1 MSDFKFKKD
10 RSVREKIFLSYID
23 AVEKF
28 IFEEFGEYKN
38 EIEDLYSEGK
48 IALFDCIDNYD
59 RDSQIPF
66 FDYIKENVRIRVEKQ
81 VKENQIFSKYNHKEY
96 ESEEGKV
103 ENFENIYLKKE
114 LIAFIL
120 RELHKFSLRDRII
133 FYKYYGIL
141 SNRKYSFKE
150 LSKTY
155 YVSESR
161 LREIK
166 SRKFKKIEEK
176 LILYNFLETG
186 ECLKRKKVKP
196 N

>member
-1 MSDFKFKKD
+1 M
-10 RSVREKIFLSYID
+10 
-23 AVEKF
+23 
-28 IFEEFGEYKN
+28 
-38 EIEDLYSEGK
+38 
-48 IALFDCIDNYD
+48 
-59 RDSQIPF
+59 
-66 FDYIKENVRIRVEKQ
+66 
-81 VKENQIFSKYNHKEY
+81 
-96 ESEEGKV
+96 
-103 ENFENIYLKKE
+103 
-114 LIAFIL
+114 
-120 RELHKFSLRDRII
+120 RDRII